1 MQTLQDEAPIEASM
15 DEHPYIGSV
24 SQTILPP
31 LKEEP
36 ARPRRGSGSTSRRS
50 SVVQGIGT

>member
-15 DEHPYIGSV
+15 DEHPYKGSV

-36 ARPRRGSGSTSRRS
+36 ARQRKSGSSSRRS